1 MRWLHL
7 FFLNLKKLPFYLL
20 KSVFCILEI
29 LLLGMFKDVILRI
42 LNAMKNRSLI
52 TANRRE
58 LLYELW
64 FASAVVFSVA
74 IEKNK
79 NLYVLI

>member
-1 MRWLHL
+1 MASS
-7 FFLNLKKLPFYLL
+7 FFLELKKLPFYLL
-20 KSVFCILEI
+20 KSVFYILEI

-52 TANRRE
+52 TANCRG
-58 LLYELW
+58 LLCKLW
-64 FASAVVFSVA
+64 FASVVVFSVA
-74 IEKNK
+74 IEKNE